1 MDATWSDARWMSAR
15 PNRPRSTPRVRRRV
29 GTTSV
34 SNAQSAHRGQ
44 PGCSLFLNV
53 RLWERED
60 RYRSRSMPRSNEQH
74 CDDASA
80 TRASAC
86 NPPLS
91 TALQWTGAAPYVL
104 PRLSLMRYDR
114 SPILRER
121 VACGG
126 TNSSEFFA
134 FDTSQ
139 TEQQSWTDGGGVEEQ
154 RRTFS
159 PKAQREARSDSLS

>member
-1 MDATWSDARWMSAR
+1 MAHAPRPRRAFPTAVAMCVAQHQPAQRRPAVGCCLVDTLHTSRWREGARGCRLDALWSDARRMPAR

-29 GTTSV
+29 GATSV

-91 TALQWTGAAPYVL
+91 TAMQWTGEAPYVL
-104 PRLSLMRYDR
+104 P
-114 SPILRER
+114 
-121 VACGG
+121 
-126 TNSSEFFA
+126 
-134 FDTSQ
+134 
-139 TEQQSWTDGGGVEEQ
+139 
-154 RRTFS
+154 
-159 PKAQREARSDSLS
+159 

>member
-1 MDATWSDARWMSAR
+1 MDASSPQPPSQR
-15 PNRPRSTPRVRRRV
+15 TPRARRRI
-29 GTTSV
+29 GATSV
-34 SNAQSAHRGQ
+34 SNAQSAHRGL
-44 PGCSLFLNV
+44 PGCC
-53 RLWERED
+53 RLSNMRLRERED
-60 RYRSRSMPRSNEQH
+60 RYRMRSMPRPKEQH

-91 TALQWTGAAPYVL
+91 TALQWTGEAPYVL

-134 FDTSQ
+134 FRHVTNLP
-139 TEQQSWTDGGGVEEQ
+139 EN
-154 RRTFS
+154 RIF
-159 PKAQREARSDSLS
+159 ARAAWKKNSELRPR